1 MFIYLT
7 LETKFNRWLKIKAKH
22 IFTKAWRTFM
32 KLSKRKALLLASC
45 ITALCSLLV
54 AVPLLMHP
62 EPDLHTATAKAI
74 DFLED
79 RNEPYALLWLDVIH
93 RRFGITEFADALQRY
108 DQVLTEQPEDAA
120 LLRVFRR
127 IADYNNPLQ
136 TEDLQAVSLPSDII
150 IVHALYCDRLGL
162 PVDYPRMLDREASQR
177 GYHLT
182 HVLLAW
188 IWVQENGCELA
199 LPDGFI
205 DAVYSANAAIIN
217 SDPKTVDDLKLEAAA
232 FLYLAGQGDLVDDS
246 FVERVIASQNGD
258 GSWGNS
264 SNEEEAEYLHWHST
278 ILGLLLLLHVESPAD
293 SYPPVLDSASP

>member
-1 MFIYLT
+1 
-7 LETKFNRWLKIKAKH
+7 
-22 IFTKAWRTFM
+22 M
-32 KLSKRKALLLASC
+32 KLSKRRALLLAFC

-54 AVPLLMHP
+54 AVPLLMRP
-62 EPDLHTATAKAI
+62 EPDLHTAIAKAI

-79 RNEPYALLWLDVIH
+79 RREPYALLWLDVIY
-93 RRFGITEFADALQRY
+93 RRFGINEFADSLQRY
-108 DQVLTEQPEDAA
+108 DEILTERPEEAP

-127 IADYNNPLQ
+127 MADYDNPLQ
-136 TEDLQAVSLPSDII
+136 TEDLQAVSLPSDIV

-162 PVDYPRMLDREASQR
+162 PVDYPRMLEREASQG

-205 DAVYSANAAIIN
+205 DELYSANAAIIN
-217 SDPKTVDDLKLEAAA
+217 SDPTTVDDLKLEAAA

-258 GSWGNS
+258 GSWGHS
-264 SNEEEAEYLHWHST
+264 SNDQDAEYLHWHST
-278 ILGLLLLLHVESPAD
+278 ILGLMLLLHVESPAD
-293 SYPPVLDSASP
+293 SYPPVLDSA